1 MALTDELERLHRL
14 YTQGAL
20 TQAEYEAAKADAFRR
35 LDTPADP
42 LREVG
47 ERARRLRLD
56 NRDRWIAGLCGGL
69 ARLTGIEAWIWRLVF
84 VAGLMAGG
92 VSAVLY
98 VVLWIFVPREGA
110 AV

>member
-35 LDTPADP
+35 FGTPSDP

-47 ERARRLRLD
+47 ERARRLRLA
-56 NRDRWIAGLCGGL
+56 NGDRWIAGVCGGL
-69 ARLTGIEAWIWRLVF
+69 AQLTGVESWIWRLVF

-92 VSAVLY
+92 ASAVLY
-98 VVLWIFVPREGA
+98 VAMWIFVPREGA
-110 AV
+110 AS